1 MARYRNVAI
10 QPALHLVKHHD
21 LKALHYAGLMLIST
35 FLSPE
40 KLFQSIAGDVTQ
52 TKQTNH

>member
-1 MARYRNVAI
+1 MARHRNVAV
-10 QPALHLVKHHD
+10 QPSLHLLKHQD
-21 LKALHYAGLMLIST
+21 LRTLHYTCLMLIST

>member
-1 MARYRNVAI
+1 MMARYRNVAL
-10 QPALHLVKHHD
+10 QPAQHLMKHHN

-40 KLFQSIAGDVTQ
+40 KLFHSIAGDVTQ
-52 TKQTNH
+52 TK